1 MNLNTNWRIMMQKNL
16 LLFMTLTL
24 VLVFQGFAAAKVN
37 VTGKWDMTVK
47 SLRGERTREVEFVQ
61 DGENLKVLM
70 QSRQDTPIEGKGT
83 VKDDKIEWTITRET
97 PRGEFTMTYK
107 GTVTG
112 DTMKGEI
119 TTQRGTMEWSATRK
133 EKKEK

>member
-1 MNLNTNWRIMMQKNL
+1 MKKNL
-16 LLFMTLTL
+16 MLLMILTL
-24 VLVFQGFAAAKVN
+24 VLVFQGFAAEKVN
-37 VTGKWDMTVK
+37 VTGKWDLTTQ
-47 SLRGERTREVEFVQ
+47 SPRGERTREVEFIQ

-83 VKDDKIEWTITRET
+83 VKEDKIEWTITRET
-97 PRGEFTMTYK
+97 PRGEFTMTYN

-119 TTQRGTMEWSATRK
+119 TIQRGTMEWSATRK
-133 EKKEK
+133 EQKDK

>member
-1 MNLNTNWRIMMQKNL
+1 MMKKNL
-16 LLFMTLTL
+16 MLLMTLTM
-24 VLVFQGFAAAKVN
+24 VLVFQGLAAEKVN
-37 VTGKWDMTVK
+37 VTGKWDLTVQ
-47 SLRGERTREVEFVQ
+47 SPRGDRTREVEFIQ

-107 GTVTG
+107 GTVTE

-119 TTQRGTMEWSATRK
+119 NTRRGTMEWSAKRK
-133 EKKEK
+133 EKKDK